1 MEDFVFVDELGF
13 LVEQS
18 KLFMNLMLAQPQKGY
33 PGIVGEI
40 QEKHFI
46 DYLPPASE
54 ETLLFVAGTTP
65 QVANLKTIANKMGY
79 KYVVG

>member
-1 MEDFVFVDELGF
+1 MEDFMFVDELGF

-18 KLFMNLMLAQPQKGY
+18 KLFMNLMLTQPQKGF

-40 QEKHFI
+40 GAKHFK
-46 DYLPPASE
+46 DYLPPASD

-65 QVANLKTIANKMGY
+65 QVANLK
-79 KYVVG
+79 